1 MNQSETIGKLATA
14 LGAFQKDMPTVSQD
28 ATNPF
33 FHSSYATL
41 AGLVG
46 AAGPLLPAHGLSVTQ
61 ITEGAGAVTTMLMHI
76 SGEYISGTLELNPVK
91 NDPQGRGSA
100 ITYARRYSYA
110 SILGLVTDKDD
121 DGNAGSKPPANKP
134 PKRTT
139 KPPASPPSKP
149 PAKTSEPPSPPA
161 LGKAYAKDQ
170 QEKLISRVMADSRN
184 LALNYDRKTAIRLI
198 QSACK
203 SAGLPTPLN
212 TQVDFDLATD
222 ISVGSLA
229 EIATQPKG

>member
-1 MNQSETIGKLATA
+1 MIQSETIGKLATA
-14 LGAFQKDMPTVSQD
+14 LGAFQKDMPTIGQD
-28 ATNPF
+28 GQNPF
-33 FHSSYATL
+33 FHSSYTTL
-41 AGLVG
+41 AGLVN
-46 AAGPLLPAHGLSVTQ
+46 AAGPLLPVHGLSVTQ
-61 ITEGAGAVTTMLMHI
+61 ITEGSGAVTTMLMHT
-76 SGEYISGTLELNPVK
+76 SGEYVSGTLELNPVK
-91 NDPQGRGSA
+91 DDPQGRGSA

-139 KPPASPPSKP
+139 KA
-149 PAKTSEPPSPPA
+149 PAKTPVKTTDPPSPPPLA
-161 LGKAYAKDQ
+161 ADYAKHE
-170 QEKLISRVMADSRN
+170 QERLISRVMADSKN

-203 SAGLPTPLN
+203 SAGLPTPLK

-222 ISVGSLA
+222 IAVGSLA
-229 EIATQPKG
+229 EIATQPKGT